1 MFTCVLYWLVLWQN
15 CFLLIENYKYSNC
28 GKWKVSEA
36 DSINVHDDSP
46 ATSNDTSD
54 DNNGG
59 TSDEEYQ
66 SRYAIWI
73 KQKQ

>member
-1 MFTCVLYWLVLWQN
+1 MFICVLYWLVLWQN
-15 CFLLIENYKYSNC
+15 CFLLIENY
-28 GKWKVSEA
+28 KVSEA